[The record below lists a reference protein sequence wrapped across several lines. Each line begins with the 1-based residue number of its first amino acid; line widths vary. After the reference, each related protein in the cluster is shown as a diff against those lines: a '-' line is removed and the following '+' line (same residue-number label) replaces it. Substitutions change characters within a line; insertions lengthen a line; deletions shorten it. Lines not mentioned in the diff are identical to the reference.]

1 MSSSRDLPRPAE
13 GRCAQCGGEEL
24 PAGWS
29 PEEGRQEHLAR
40 CVWCHTIFIRDGTSS
55 RTEVRGS
62 DAREVEQV
70 ALAVLRE
77 SRAHDRV
84 GPWASGSFYLLAL
97 ILVIVA
103 LGVIASA
110 VSVWIIPVIAAGG
123 LLGLTMIGALQ
134 LRQDGALREESFL
147 RLMTLTLQQL
157 PLVRSAQSSPVEVPN
172 GGTSDQPD
180 EA

>member
-1 MSSSRDLPRPAE
+1 MSSSRDLPTPPE
-13 GRCAQCGGEEL
+13 GRCPQCGGEVL
-24 PAGWS
+24 PADRS
-29 PEEGRQEHLAR
+29 HQEGRQEHLAR
-40 CVWCHTIFIRDGTSS
+40 CVWCRATFTRDGTSS
-55 RTEVRGS
+55 RTEVSGS

-77 SRAHDRV
+77 SHAHDRV
-84 GPWASGSFYLLAL
+84 GPWASGLFYLLAL

-110 VSVWIIPVIAAGG
+110 VSVWIIPVIAVGG

-157 PLVRSAQSSPVEVPN
+157 PLVRSAQSSPVEIPN
-172 GGTSDQPD
+172 GGTSDRPN
-180 EA
+180 EV